1 VWPARQ
7 SSDEKTLQK
16 YLRESIL
23 FLNEKETC
31 VSLDDSSALITR
43 DISAA
48 NIRKFKA
55 DSFVLDDKL
64 AVTVAVK
71 RAEVSSS
78 VANVSEPLPEA
89 KRMKIEEESIQD
101 TMEVSLPSEDTEPAE
116 SSTYQEPPETEDVVA
131 SNS

>member
-31 VSLDDSSALITR
+31 VSLDDSSALITCG
-43 DISAA
+43 ISAA

-116 SSTYQEPPETEDVVA
+116 SSTQPPETEDVVA

>member
-31 VSLDDSSALITR
+31 VSLDDSSALITC

-116 SSTYQEPPETEDVVA
+116 SSTHQEPPETEDVVA

>member
-1 VWPARQ
+1 MCKSR
-7 SSDEKTLQK
+7 
-16 YLRESIL
+16 R
-23 FLNEKETC
+23 FFC
-31 VSLDDSSALITR
+31 LITCG
-43 DISAA
+43 ISAA

-116 SSTYQEPPETEDVVA
+116 SSTHQEPPETEDVVA